1 MRKLVVHAG
10 QHKTGTSA
18 IQMFWLENRDVLLQL
33 GYLYPK
39 SGMNRNGNHKGLI
52 QSILNEPCRALFEHA
67 KTDLI
72 AELEKNP
79 DATVVVSA
87 EYLERFLVSEGRRKQ
102 IMSSF
107 KTLAS
112 HIQIVV
118 YIRPELEKINSAF
131 VQGVKSFKNHTS
143 FKDFALSRA
152 SQIGENYRQFSQV
165 ADPPQVAARF
175 LPYNDDVR
183 RSGVVKHFLE
193 TIGLSSQEIASCKPE
208 RRVNES
214 VGPIAVAAANET
226 LAQLMASGPAPSDR
240 QRAELKKALVNL
252 IAKELPEQ
260 PFQGM
265 HTEIIQEIASRGFQH
280 QEDFAQTTW
289 GKSWNE
295 IFSGND
301 LQKCNAFQLSTSDL
315 ETAERYYRMK
325 DALWAAA
332 EVVMAD

>member
-1 MRKLVVHAG
+1 
-10 QHKTGTSA
+10 
-18 IQMFWLENRDVLLQL
+18 MFWLENRDALLQL

-39 SGMNRNGNHKGLI
+39 SGMNRAGNHKGLI
-52 QSILNEPCRALFEHA
+52 QSIVNEPCRALFQNA
-67 KTDLI
+67 KADLI
-72 AELEKNP
+72 AELEENP

-87 EYLERFLVSEGRRKQ
+87 EYLETFLVREGRRKQ
-102 IMSSF
+102 VMSSF
-107 KTLAS
+107 KTLTS

-131 VQGVKSFKNHTS
+131 VQGVKSFQNHAS
-143 FKDFALSRA
+143 FEDFALSRA
-152 SQIGENYRQFSQV
+152 SQIGRNYRQFSQV
-165 ADPPQVAARF
+165 ADPPQVAATF

-183 RSGVVKHFLE
+183 RCGVVKHFLE
-193 TIGLSSQEIASCKPE
+193 RIGLSSQEIASCKPE

-289 GKSWNE
+289 GKSWSE
-295 IFSGND
+295 IFSSND

-315 ETAERYYRMK
+315 ATAERYYRMK